1 MGGPD
6 EPGGT
11 AASADAF
18 PWTAIG
24 IAALLALLVL
34 AAILWGI
41 QLSRSKGS
49 RPKRE
54 RTGPKR
60 IPPALA
66 ALITVASLA
75 ATVGLI
81 ALTIDVVRSWG
92 DGGAWGDETIE
103 GYYVRTDLADSSL
116 GSAWYFEPASATAT
130 YYAYWQPGT
139 CDFSDAGSGPY
150 SVVNGNL
157 ILAGVLQASL
167 SGDGR
172 SFELDEPGQWS
183 GGDSEGIAGPNMTV
197 MNGISGTYV
206 KSDDC

>member
-1 MGGPD
+1 M
-6 EPGGT
+6 
-11 AASADAF
+11 
-18 PWTAIG
+18 AIG

-54 RTGPKR
+54 RPQFSAKAR
-60 IPPALA
+60 AFYALV
-66 ALITVASLA
+66 TVASHA
-75 ATVGLI
+75 ATVGLVY
-81 ALTIDVVRSWG
+81 LVVDNIRSG
-92 DGGAWGDETIE
+92 GFGGPGGADAVE
-103 GYYVRTDLADSSL
+103 GYYVRKDLMDSSM

-130 YYAYWQPGT
+130 YYAYWEPGT

-157 ILAGVLQASL
+157 ILAGVMQASL

-183 GGDSEGIAGPNMTV
+183 GDGSEGVAGPNLTV

-206 KSDDC
+206 KSDACSAS